1 MPADLERTRA
11 AKVAAL
17 RTVVRYELG
26 YGSDDEREEAEL
38 ALAGK
43 ALRGRGETEKNDV
56 NCNLVSTTAQVVAWH

>member
-17 RTVVRYELG
+17 RTVVHYELG

-38 ALAGK
+38 ALA
-43 ALRGRGETEKNDV
+43 EKHYEV
-56 NCNLVSTTAQVVAWH
+56 GARRKRTT